1 MSPPVSLLDQLADAR
16 RAGKDFADVW
26 PHALTAALSDA
37 PDDERDDWQAALDG
51 TAERWREAFERQPAR
66 RADAAL
72 RVLHDPE
79 RETLPD
85 CPRGCCQHCFEPIPA
100 GKKRSA
106 RFCCDECRRDWH
118 HTREAAERAAA

>member
-1 MSPPVSLLDQLADAR
+1 MSPPAALLDQLADAR

-26 PHALTAALSDA
+26 PHALTAALKDA

-51 TAERWREAFERQPAR
+51 TTQAW
-66 RADAAL
+66 ADAFQRAPVRGSERAL
-72 RVLHDPE
+72 WVLDDPE

-85 CPRGCCQHCFEPIPA
+85 RPHGCCRHCSQPIPP

-106 RFCCDECRRDWH
+106 RFCCDECRRDFH
-118 HTREAAERAAA
+118 HAREAAERAA